1 MWKHG
6 FSPVFRS
13 NLKSKNKWKVYNMKP
28 VKIYLKKKLISLK
41 FEYSFEPKEIVEF
54 ALTFPYTVERYN
66 SYIEKFQKEINI
78 TDDLQL

>member
-1 MWKHG
+1 MESLQYETGK
-6 FSPVFRS
+6 
-13 NLKSKNKWKVYNMKP
+13 NLPQK
-28 VKIYLKKKLISLK
+28 KIISLK

-78 TDDLQL
+78 TDDL